1 MSDKMRLF
9 ITGIVL
15 LLVLFGPGCG
25 RSAKKTSMTDDK
37 AVEIIDTGKKGEAE
51 PEKTIVTKVEPEKTV
66 ETKVEPEKT
75 VETKVEPEKAVE
87 TAVKPDKA
95 VETKVEPEKAVET
108 KVEPGK
114 DKAAV
119 TLALKFTLDD
129 LTTYRV
135 TSEAEKSVLW
145 EGPPPSKPSA
155 FKGGSTS
162 NRIEMTFAQRI
173 KSVDDKGV
181 AVAEITIKQ
190 LKYLAKQRDSVVL
203 DFDSSRQ
210 ADQDSPL
217 NKLIG
222 QSYSIEV
229 TPSGQVSKIIDIAE
243 AQAAVTGGSQAHK
256 AAQSLLV
263 GDVVK
268 QRHTI
273 PALPTGETK
282 QYSKGDKWRSLK
294 TFDFGMM
301 GSRSYERVYEL
312 EGVQDSDKGKVAL
325 ATMKAVPSS
334 ENAAELYKE
343 QSTGFLSKLFD
354 NTEEYTGRLKLNL
367 SAGKVDEY
375 TEDLRSQWLAVDP
388 ESVQKDEKEPAA
400 LKMAA
405 IRFYHIERVD

>member
-1 MSDKMRLF
+1 MMSDKMRLF
-9 ITGIVL
+9 ISGIVL
-15 LLVLFGPGCG
+15 LLVIFGPGCG
-25 RSAKKTSMTDDK
+25 RSAKKTSMTDAK
-37 AVEIIDTGKKGEAE
+37 AVEIIDTSKKGEAE
-51 PEKTIVTKVEPEKTV
+51 PEKTVVTKVEPEKVIETKVEPEKTV

-75 VETKVEPEKAVE
+75 VETKVEPEKTV
-87 TAVKPDKA
+87 V
-95 VETKVEPEKAVET
+95 T

-114 DKAAV
+114 NKAAV
-119 TLALKFTLDD
+119 TLALKFTPDD
-129 LTTYRV
+129 LTTYKV

-145 EGPPPSKPSA
+145 DGPPPSKPSA

-162 NRIEMTFAQRI
+162 NKIEMTFAQRI
-173 KSVDDKGV
+173 KSVDDKGIG
-181 AVAEITIKQ
+181 VAEITIKQ
-190 LKYLAKQRDSVVL
+190 LKYLAKVRDSVVL

-217 NKLIG
+217 TRLIG

-243 AQAAVTGGSQAHK
+243 AQAVVAGSSQAHK
-256 AAQSLLV
+256 AAQSLLAGEV
-263 GDVVK
+263 IK

-282 QYSKGDKWRSLK
+282 QYGKGDKWSSLK

-301 GSRSYERVYEL
+301 GSKSYERVYEL
-312 EGVQDSDKGKVAL
+312 EGVQDSDKGKIAL
-325 ATMKAVPSS
+325 AKMKAVPSS

-354 NTEEYTGRLKLNL
+354 NTEEYTGRLKLDL

-375 TEDLRSQWLAVDP
+375 TEELKSQWLAVDP

-405 IRFYHIERVD
+405 IRLYHIERVD

>member
-15 LLVLFGPGCG
+15 LLVLFGPGCS
-25 RSAKKTSMTDDK
+25 RSAKKASMTDDK
-37 AVEIIDTGKKGEAE
+37 AVEIIDTSKKGEAE
-51 PEKTIVTKVEPEKTV
+51 PEKI
-66 ETKVEPEKT
+66 

-108 KVEPGK
+108 KVEPEK
-114 DKAAV
+114 AIETKVEPERDKAAV
-119 TLALKFTLDD
+119 TLALKFTPDD

-145 EGPPPSKPSA
+145 DGPPPSKPSA

-173 KSVDDKGV
+173 KSVDDKGI

-190 LKYLAKQRDSVVL
+190 LKYLAKVRDSVVL

-217 NKLIG
+217 TKLIG

-229 TPSGQVSKIIDIAE
+229 TPSGQVSKIINIAE
-243 AQAAVTGGSQAHK
+243 AQAAVNGSSQAHK
-256 AAQSLLV
+256 AAQSLLA

-273 PALPTGETK
+273 PALPTGETR
-282 QYSKGDKWRSLK
+282 QYGKGDKWSSLK

-301 GSRSYERVYEL
+301 GSRSYERVFEL

-334 ENAAELYKE
+334 ENAAEIYKE

-354 NTEEYTGRLKLNL
+354 NTEEYTGRLKLDL
-367 SAGKVDEY
+367 SAGKVNEY
-375 TEDLRSQWLAVDP
+375 TEDLKSQWLAVDP

>member
-9 ITGIVL
+9 ITGTLL
-15 LLVLFGPGCG
+15 LLVLFAPGCG
-25 RSAKKTSMTDDK
+25 RSAKQTSMTDDK
-37 AVEIIDTGKKGEAE
+37 VVEIIDTGKKPEAE
-51 PEKTIVTKVEPEKTV
+51 PEKTVVTKVEPEKTI

-87 TAVKPDKA
+87 T
-95 VETKVEPEKAVET
+95 KVEPEK
-108 KVEPGK
+108 
-114 DKAAV
+114 DKPTV
-119 TLALKFTLDD
+119 KLALKFTPDD
-129 LTTYRV
+129 LTTYKV

-162 NRIEMTFAQRI
+162 NKIEMTFAQRI
-173 KSVDDKGV
+173 KSVDDKG
-181 AVAEITIKQ
+181 AAIAEITIKQ
-190 LKYLAKQRDSVVL
+190 LKYLAKVRDSVVL

-229 TPSGQVSKIIDIAE
+229 TPSGQVSKVISITE
-243 AQAAVTGGSQAHK
+243 AQAAVNGSSQAHK
-256 AAQSLLV
+256 AAQSLLS

-273 PALPTGETK
+273 PALPMGETN
-282 QYSKGDKWRSLK
+282 QLSKGDKWSSLK

-301 GSRSYERVYEL
+301 GSRSYERVYEF
-312 EGVQDSDKGKVAL
+312 EGVQDSDKGKVAV
-325 ATMKAVPSS
+325 AKMNAVPSS

-354 NTEEYTGRLKLNL
+354 NTEEYTGRLKLDL

-375 TEDLRSQWLAVDP
+375 TEELKAQWLAVDP
-388 ESVQKDEKEPAA
+388 ESIQKDEKEPAA
-400 LKMAA
+400 LKMSAV
-405 IRFYHIERVD
+405 RFYHIKRVD